1 MKRSRIIATILL
13 LLPTIGFSQEILTLD
28 DAIRIGLENSY
39 SIQIAQNN
47 VSIATNNNTIGN
59 AGYLPRVD
67 LGANQNNNF
76 QNRYYEYSDATSQTQ
91 AGYPTHTLTSGMQLN
106 WTVFDG
112 FAMFVRKEKF
122 GIYKQQSDL
131 QLRME
136 VENTVA
142 NIVYTYYSIALN
154 KKLLSNYEEQMELS
168 RQRLRI
174 AREKSLI
181 GVGNGLQ
188 ELQSEVDFRADSAL
202 YIQQGSHLINLKAE
216 LNRLLSR
223 EPSIEFEINT
233 TIPVPQAANSNNVFS
248 SIQEFNPTLLQAR
261 LQSKIGELEITEA
274 QSLQYPTVTLAGAYN
289 FSQTGTPNGS
299 TQKYTSHGP
308 NVGIG
313 ASVTLFNGLNAKR
326 RIANAKI
333 MAKNRQLSEQE
344 LSLSLK
350 SSAFKLVNNLNQA
363 IELVKVEEQS
373 VVLAQRNAEAS
384 WEKYQLGA
392 ISDLELRESQ
402 NKLLNAQTRL
412 ISAQLNAQAA
422 EIDILSLTG
431 ELDKFVGKKEVE

>member
-76 QNRYYEYSDATSQTQ
+76 QNRHYEYSDATSQTQ

-131 QLRME
+131 QLRMG

-289 FSQTGTPNGS
+289 FSQTGTPNGT

-313 ASVTLFNGLNAKR
+313 ASVTLFNGLNARR